1 MGFGELYKFVW
12 IKLNLYILYEY
23 VDELGCWFASRR
35 DMLLFHSS
43 KDQGPSSSSNKNTI
57 AKSSVLE
64 VDIMIYLQLFDYFK
78 YLRFLDTH
86 FEFVFFF

>member
-1 MGFGELYKFVW
+1 
-12 IKLNLYILYEY
+12 
-23 VDELGCWFASRR
+23 
-35 DMLLFHSS
+35 MLLFHSS

-78 YLRFLDTH
+78 YLIFLDTH
-86 FEFVFFF
+86 FEFFFLKGSFERTESTILSENQI

>member
-1 MGFGELYKFVW
+1 
-12 IKLNLYILYEY
+12 
-23 VDELGCWFASRR
+23 
-35 DMLLFHSS
+35 MLLFHSS

-86 FEFVFFF
+86 FEGCFFF

>member
-1 MGFGELYKFVW
+1 
-12 IKLNLYILYEY
+12 
-23 VDELGCWFASRR
+23 
-35 DMLLFHSS
+35 MLLFHSS

-78 YLRFLDTH
+78 YLIFLDTH
-86 FEFVFFF
+86 FEVFFFKGSFERTESTILSENQI

>member
-1 MGFGELYKFVW
+1 
-12 IKLNLYILYEY
+12 
-23 VDELGCWFASRR
+23 
-35 DMLLFHSS
+35 MLLFHSS

-57 AKSSVLE
+57 AKSSILE

-86 FEFVFFF
+86 FEFFFFKRIIWKDWEHNTFWKSDLVKVA

>member
-1 MGFGELYKFVW
+1 
-12 IKLNLYILYEY
+12 
-23 VDELGCWFASRR
+23 
-35 DMLLFHSS
+35 MLLFHSS

-86 FEFVFFF
+86 FEFFFFFKGSFERTESTILSENQI